1 MKKINKTLTV
11 VLSIFYAVTIFLSL
25 GYSASNTEHNC
36 TGFDCPVCAIL
47 KLTEEISDGAKKLT
61 SSSVCYLF
69 SIFAVLVLFINQE
82 MIHAAKTPV
91 KLNDILTI

>member
-11 VLSIFYAVTIFLSL
+11 VLSIF
-25 GYSASNTEHNC
+25 
-36 TGFDCPVCAIL
+36 
-47 KLTEEISDGAKKLT
+47 
-61 SSSVCYLF
+61 CYLF

-82 MIHAAKTPV
+82 MIYAAKTPV